1 MTGKKKF
8 DDYRRVRSD
17 LFNVDANYKGF
28 YKHVACPVYV
38 LRQIFKNCN
47 ELADV
52 FRIPHDESHYYMD
65 IEKGYYNTSGFKY
78 CIFPSKSLDNKGIH
92 SMFKTFS

>member
-28 YKHVACPVYV
+28 YKHVACPVYA
-38 LRQIFKNCN
+38 LRQIYKNFN
-47 ELADV
+47 ELT
-52 FRIPHDESHYYMD
+52 E
-65 IEKGYYNTSGFKY
+65 
-78 CIFPSKSLDNKGIH
+78 IFPESPTTRVTTTWTLRRDTTTVPASNTASFPPRVWITKVFIQC
-92 SMFKTFS
+92 